1 MRRNIQALGGKD
13 KCVRRRFRGGHIVSG
28 YHRDRCRD
36 LEVPKQ
42 LINVRAFAA
51 GGQGPG
57 RADLVKI
64 LQQLFRAGL
73 DANLRNHLAE
83 DAGAYLFY
91 GLNFRFVDLLA
102 EFTEKCGKEE
112 APAHADAAV
121 NFPVRQANFDVFE
134 RYLLYL
140 TGRRECAEDL
150 AQETWIR
157 VLQRGSQYNGRQ
169 RFDPWLF
176 AIARNLAIDYLRK
189 KRKAVA
195 TVSLP
200 NDRDAM
206 LLLPSSDPSPFEAA
220 ARSEDAMR
228 LAGRLQILP
237 PLYREA
243 LLLRF
248 QEDLSL
254 AEMAQVLGAP
264 TTTVTSRIYRG
275 LAALRSAFEEGDSHG
290 G

>member
-1 MRRNIQALGGKD
+1 MALNTTADTETAKIARGLRERD
-13 KCVRRRFRGGHIVSG
+13 KE
-28 YHRDRCRD
+28 
-36 LEVPKQ
+36 L
-42 LINVRAFAA
+42 LT
-51 GGQGPG
+51 
-57 RADLVKI
+57 DLVERCQHR
-64 LQQLFRAGL
+64 L
-73 DANLRNHLAE
+73 
-83 DAGAYLFY
+83 
-91 GLNFRFVDLLA
+91 V
-102 EFTEKCGKEE
+102 
-112 APAHADAAV
+112 
-121 NFPVRQANFDVFE
+121 

-140 TGRRECAEDL
+140 TGRREYAEDL
-150 AQETWIR
+150 AQETWVR

-189 KRKAVA
+189 KRKGVQ
-195 TVSLP
+195 TVSSP

-206 LLLPSSDPSPFEAA
+206 LLVPSSGPSPFEDA

-254 AEMAQVLGAP
+254 LEIAEVVGAP
-264 TTTVTSRIYRG
+264 ATTVSSRIYRG
-275 LAALRSAFEEGDSHG
+275 LAELRSAFEEGDSHG

>member
-1 MRRNIQALGGKD
+1 MTLNTTAETETAKIA
-13 KCVRRRFRGGHIVSG
+13 RGLRE
-28 YHRDRCRD
+28 RDME
-36 LEVPKQ
+36 L
-42 LINVRAFAA
+42 L
-51 GGQGPG
+51 
-57 RADLVKI
+57 ADLVERCQHR
-64 LQQLFRAGL
+64 L
-73 DANLRNHLAE
+73 
-83 DAGAYLFY
+83 
-91 GLNFRFVDLLA
+91 V
-102 EFTEKCGKEE
+102 
-112 APAHADAAV
+112 
-121 NFPVRQANFDVFE
+121 

-140 TGRRECAEDL
+140 TGRREYAEDL

-176 AIARNLAIDYLRK
+176 AIARNSAIDYLRK

-195 TVSLP
+195 RVSLP

-264 TTTVTSRIYRG
+264 ITTVTSRIYRG